1 MPSLLHAA
9 AARRI
14 RFGKAK
20 MWRRSDNGKG
30 LRALAV
36 CVAGVTVVGSKFALA
51 AAAAGANCDW
61 KANDPVA
68 VIQSCTAYLSSEKA
82 PAAWMYFNRG
92 LAYKLLGKFD
102 EAQRD
107 YSKAIELDPT
117 FGPAYANRGNILL
130 LRNDLHGALADY
142 RKALALDP
150 NDTVTRANYEAI
162 EAALK
167 KMGLKPGVGV
177 SSGGSR

>member
-1 MPSLLHAA
+1 MMGTIFAVASAA
-9 AARRI
+9 PDI
-14 RFGKAK
+14 
-20 MWRRSDNGKG
+20 
-30 LRALAV
+30 
-36 CVAGVTVVGSKFALA
+36 
-51 AAAAGANCDW
+51 NCDW

-92 LAYKLLGKFD
+92 LAFKILGKLD

-117 FGPAYANRGNILL
+117 FGPAYANRGNILV
-130 LRNDLHGALADY
+130 LRNDLQGALADY

-150 NDTVTRANYEAI
+150 NDSVTRANYDAI

-167 KMGLKPGVGV
+167 KMGVKSGVGI
-177 SSGGSR
+177 SSGGRP

>member
-1 MPSLLHAA
+1 
-9 AARRI
+9 
-14 RFGKAK
+14 
-20 MWRRSDNGKG
+20 MWRRSDNGK
-30 LRALAV
+30 RSCARAV
-36 CVAGVTVVGSKFALA
+36 CVAGISVVGIKFALA
-51 AAAAGANCDW
+51 SPATAANCDW

-68 VIQSCTAYLSSEKA
+68 VIQSCTAHLSGEKA

-92 LAYKLLGKFD
+92 LAYKLLGKLD

-107 YSKAIELDPT
+107 YSKAIELDPA

-130 LRNDLHGALADY
+130 LRNDLQGALVDY

-150 NDTVTRANYEAI
+150 NDSVTRANYEAI

-167 KMGLKPGVGV
+167 KMRLKSGVGV
-177 SSGGSR
+177 SSGGSP